1 MTKIGSERPVTDFHA
16 LLEQP
21 SETDMVE
28 PVCKEMTEHIMKRLK
43 NSFGQDQHEVS
54 AQCLKALRETCAA
67 VCRIMLR

>member
-1 MTKIGSERPVTDFHA
+1 MADFHA

-28 PVCKEMTEHIMKRLK
+28 PVCKEMAQHIIKRLK
-43 NSFGQDQHEVS
+43 NSFGENQHDVS

-67 VCRIMLR
+67 VSLMMLQ

>member
-1 MTKIGSERPVTDFHA
+1 VTKIGSERPVTDFHA